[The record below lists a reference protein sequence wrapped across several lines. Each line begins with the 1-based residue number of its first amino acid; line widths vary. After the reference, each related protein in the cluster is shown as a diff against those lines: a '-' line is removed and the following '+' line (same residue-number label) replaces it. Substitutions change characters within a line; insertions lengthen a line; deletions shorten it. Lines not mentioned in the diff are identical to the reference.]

1 MKTFGDKYVWGVLKP
16 TINGSLSPL
25 ILAPSCSHMY
35 APIISYYFNLVHARP
50 PLRYLCC
57 APRPNI
63 LFNSPSQPYNFTWNN
78 CRNLEVVE
86 KNYLQ
91 FTLVLFC
98 FFPYRLATLE
108 KTPAKIVYHTNF
120 HFVPPTKFYINNSL
134 LILYKETSVN
144 YFLSICASVRFIM
157 ILFITLCTLLF

>member
-1 MKTFGDKYVWGVLKP
+1 MQDRRRMKTFGDKYVWGVLKP

-98 FFPYRLATLE
+98 FF
-108 KTPAKIVYHTNF
+108 
-120 HFVPPTKFYINNSL
+120 
-134 LILYKETSVN
+134 
-144 YFLSICASVRFIM
+144 FLSTGYTGKKLQLKLFTTRIFTLYLQLNFI
-157 ILFITLCTLLF
+157 